1 MNLTEKTVRH
11 FRQILL
17 WPLQL
22 IPLRGG
28 AQIEKHWEL
37 LQQGGPDNPWHEVV
51 DEFTG
56 EHSLFKE
63 RHYGE
68 FVTFLPYVQRLLY
81 GEGRRS
87 GQGVEP
93 VGSPMRV
100 FRRDDVSGVRL
111 TATPGDVPRTHN
123 VAHVDLYFF
132 YDIDVVLLNVELF
145 ADGLPLH
152 HIQDT
157 LYRTGR
163 AYPLAW
169 NDQGQG
175 MHCPHRVEWLDH
187 DGQVLAASD
196 FAEREEYLSFVCRHR
211 APRISAHWAFLLRP
225 FLLDHSEEKG
235 AIRFR
240 LIEYHRM
247 PVMAYLAMEDPH
259 QLSRN
264 DFVRLGLVTAAG
276 SDTSLPYSDRHVA
289 DFEQRYCYDRYW
301 SEAYEGPHTR
311 FMCCGHALVVVGDAR
326 SDLFMSGETG
336 VLAQFRHQ
344 HFLLFLIAHLQK
356 AALLMFSDRLVDAL
370 NKLDIEDADSVRRFK
385 RVIRQNF
392 GTFLRFSHRYYF
404 HELSEQAQIKALF
417 QMCTEH
423 LGNDALYLEVKE
435 EIADMSQYL
444 DSDSFRRQANTVV
457 RLTVVTTFGL
467 IGTIVTGFLGMNLL
481 AEAEEPLPLRIL
493 YFLLVLAPTV
503 WLTLYTIVK
512 SKRLS
517 DFLEALSDER
527 LSFGRKLDALRDVW
541 SRTRPRD

>member
-1 MNLTEKTVRH
+1 MNPSDKPVRQ

-22 IPLRGG
+22 MPIREG
-28 AQIEKHWEL
+28 AEIQKHWEL
-37 LQQGGPDNPWHEVV
+37 LQRDAKDNPWHEVV

-56 EHSLFKE
+56 DTSLFKE

-68 FVTFLPYVQRLLY
+68 FVSFLPYVQRLLY

-87 GQGVEP
+87 GQASEP
-93 VGSPMRV
+93 VASPMRV
-100 FRRDDVSGVRL
+100 FRRDDISGVRL
-111 TATPGDVPRTHN
+111 TSTPGDAPRTLD

-132 YDIDVVLLNVELF
+132 YDIDIVLLNVELY
-145 ADGLPLH
+145 ADGLPLREV
-152 HIQDT
+152 QDT

-163 AYPLAW
+163 AYPIAW
-169 NDQGQG
+169 DEQGQG
-175 MHCPHRVEWLDH
+175 MHCPHRVEWLGQ
-187 DGQVLAASD
+187 DGRVLATSD
-196 FAEREEYLSFVCRHR
+196 FEERARYLSFVCRHR
-211 APRISAHWAFLLRP
+211 APRISTHWAFLLRP
-225 FLLDHSEEKG
+225 LLLDHADETG

-259 QLSRN
+259 RLSRN

-276 SDTSLPYSDRHVA
+276 RDASLPYSDRHVA

-326 SDLFMSGETG
+326 SALFTSGETG

-370 NKLDIEDADSVRRFK
+370 NKLDIQDADSVRRFK

-392 GTFLRFSHRYYF
+392 GTFLRFSHRYWF

-417 QMCTEH
+417 QMCTDH
-423 LGNDALYLEVKE
+423 LGTDALYREVKE

-467 IGTIVTGFLGMNLL
+467 VGTIVTGFLGMNLL

-503 WLTLYTIVK
+503 WLTLYTVVK

-527 LSFGRKLDALRDVW
+527 LAFGRKLDALRKVW
-541 SRTRPRD
+541 SSAPPPR